1 MTFFY
6 MLPSVNENSDRESDP
21 MPYSLC
27 LYLSRSAFIV
37 SFTDPNKHYL
47 MCNLFKFFNDGPSV

>member
-1 MTFFY
+1 